1 MVVVEVGMEMRCSRR
16 LWRHA
21 AGACPWW
28 WWSWGP
34 VARVE
39 VEEVGGAARAAAP
52 VDLQEVVVVA
62 RVVVVV
68 GVEVV
73 QSMCFVQ
80 LPSRQGLV

>member
-1 MVVVEVGMEMRCSRR
+1 MYSVVVKMVVVEVGMEMRCSRR

-34 VARVE
+34 VARVD
-39 VEEVGGAARAAAP
+39 VQEVGGAARAAA
-52 VDLQEVVVVA
+52 VADLEEVVVVA
-62 RVVVVV
+62 RVVGVV

-73 QSMCFVQ
+73 ATVV
-80 LPSRQGLV
+80 GLW

>member
-1 MVVVEVGMEMRCSRR
+1 M
-16 LWRHA
+16 
-21 AGACPWW
+21 
-28 WWSWGP
+28 
-34 VARVE
+34 ARVE

-73 QSMCFVQ
+73 ATVV
-80 LPSRQGLV
+80 GLWYINQCVSFSYRHARA

>member
-1 MVVVEVGMEMRCSRR
+1 MVVKMVVVEVGMEMRCSRR

-39 VEEVGGAARAAAP
+39 VEEVGGAARAAAV

-62 RVVVVV
+62 RVVGVV

-73 QSMCFVQ
+73 ATVE
-80 LPSRQGLV
+80 GLW

>member
-1 MVVVEVGMEMRCSRR
+1 MYSVVVKMVVVEVGMEMRCSRR

-39 VEEVGGAARAAAP
+39 VEEVGGAARAAAL

-73 QSMCFVQ
+73 ATVV
-80 LPSRQGLV
+80 GLW

>member
-1 MVVVEVGMEMRCSRR
+1 MYSVVVKMVVVEVGMEMRCSRR
-16 LWRHA
+16 LWRYA

-34 VARVE
+34 VVRVD
-39 VEEVGGAARAAAP
+39 VQEVGGAARAAAP

-73 QSMCFVQ
+73 ATVV
-80 LPSRQGLV
+80 GLW

>member
-1 MVVVEVGMEMRCSRR
+1 MYSVVVRMVVVEVGMEMRCSRR

-21 AGACPWW
+21 VGACPWW
-28 WWSWGP
+28 RWSWGP

-39 VEEVGGAARAAAP
+39 VEEVEGAARAAAP

-73 QSMCFVQ
+73 ATVV
-80 LPSRQGLV
+80 G

>member
-1 MVVVEVGMEMRCSRR
+1 MYSVVVKMVVVEVGMEMRCSRR

-73 QSMCFVQ
+73 ATVV
-80 LPSRQGLV
+80 GLW

>member
-1 MVVVEVGMEMRCSRR
+1 MYSVVVKMVVVEVGMEMRCSRR

-21 AGACPWW
+21 VGACPWW

-73 QSMCFVQ
+73 ATVV
-80 LPSRQGLV
+80 GLW